1 MAILTPSSQITP
13 KIYPPVDSTTAIQ
26 INKAKGLVTL
36 VRITEDALAVSTKK
50 FDAADGLELPEE
62 VTGGNIQEYKDKKV
76 ELQAQI
82 AEIDAFIA
90 KFEVLK
96 PQN

>member
-1 MAILTPSSQITP
+1 MIDLNDFTEKET
-13 KIYPPVDSTTAIQ
+13 K
-26 INKAKGLVTL
+26 NLVTL
-36 VRITEDALAVSTKK
+36 VRITDDALAVSTKK
-50 FDAADGLELPEE
+50 FDAADGVELPEE

-90 KFEVLK
+90 KFNKLV

>member
-1 MAILTPSSQITP
+1 MIDLKDFSE
-13 KIYPPVDSTTAIQ
+13 KEVK
-26 INKAKGLVTL
+26 NLVTL
-36 VRITEDALAVSTKK
+36 VRITDDALAVSTKK
-50 FDAADGLELPEE
+50 FDSADGLELPEE
-62 VTGGNIQEYKDKKV
+62 VAGGNIQEYKDKKV

-90 KFEVLK
+90 KFNKLV

>member
-1 MAILTPSSQITP
+1 M
-13 KIYPPVDSTTAIQ
+13 
-26 INKAKGLVTL
+26 INLNDFSEKEVKNLVTL
-36 VRITEDALAVSTKK
+36 VRITDDALAVSTKK
-50 FDAADGLELPEE
+50 FDAADGVELPEE

-90 KFEVLK
+90 KFNKLV

>member
-1 MAILTPSSQITP
+1 M
-13 KIYPPVDSTTAIQ
+13 
-26 INKAKGLVTL
+26 INLNDFSEKEVKNLVTL
-36 VRITEDALAVSTKK
+36 VRITDDALAVSTKK
-50 FDAADGLELPEE
+50 FDAADGVELPEE

-76 ELQAQI
+76 ELRAQI

-90 KFEVLK
+90 KFNKLV

>member
-1 MAILTPSSQITP
+1 MIDI
-13 KIYPPVDSTTAIQ
+13 KEFTTRES
-26 INKAKGLVTL
+26 KGLVTL
-36 VRITEDALAVSTKK
+36 VRITDDALAVSTKK
-50 FDAADGLELPEE
+50 FDSADGLELPEE
-62 VTGGNIQEYKDKKV
+62 VAGGNIQEYKDKKV

-90 KFEVLK
+90 KFNKLV